1 MAFLNTTNARSVHL
15 YRKVLAQW
23 GFTGLNLGHRVA
35 KTFGLLKPKL
45 PDATVERPAM
55 KEQVVELVRR
65 PIRVELPKRSFREIL
80 RLEDKTQVPIIRN
93 PDKPKN
99 GDAVF
104 YFPGCGSER
113 LFSDIGLAT
122 IAMLAETG
130 AQTILPPSYLCCGYP
145 QNAAGMEERGT
156 QITTENRVLFHR
168 IANTLNYLDIGTV
181 VVSCGTCMDQ
191 LLKYEFE
198 RIFPGC
204 RLLDIHE
211 YLLEKG
217 VKLDGATGR
226 QYLYHDP
233 CHSPMKTHNPLKVAK
248 ELTGSRVE
256 LSDRC
261 CGESGTLGTA
271 RPDIASQLR
280 FRKSEELLGGIRAM
294 TGKERADDSETKLLT
309 SCPACQQGLAKY
321 ADETGLKTDYI
332 VVEMARQLLGEGW
345 QQRFLD
351 KAAQGGIERVL
362 L

>member
-1 MAFLNTTNARSVHL
+1 
-15 YRKVLAQW
+15 
-23 GFTGLNLGHRVA
+23 
-35 KTFGLLKPKL
+35 
-45 PDATVERPAM
+45 M
-55 KEQVVELVRR
+55 KQQVIELVRR
-65 PIRVELPKRSFREIL
+65 PIRVDLPKRSFREVL
-80 RLEDKTQVPIIRN
+80 RLEDKTQVPIIRH
-93 PDKPKN
+93 PDKPEN

-130 AQTILPPSYLCCGYP
+130 AQTVLPPGYLCCGYP
-145 QNAAGMEERGT
+145 QNAAGMEDRGT

-233 CHSPMKTHNPLKVAK
+233 CHSPMKTHNPMKVAL
-248 ELTGSRVE
+248 ELTGSEVQ

-261 CGESGTLGTA
+261 CGESGTLGTS

-280 FRKSEELLGGIRAM
+280 FRKSEELLKGIRVM
-294 TGKERADDSETKLLT
+294 TGKERAAESETKLLT
-309 SCPACQQGLAKY
+309 ACPACQQGLAKY

-332 VVEMARQLLGEGW
+332 VVEMASQLLGDGW

-351 KAAQGGIERVL
+351 RIAQGGIERVL

>member
-1 MAFLNTTNARSVHL
+1 
-15 YRKVLAQW
+15 
-23 GFTGLNLGHRVA
+23 
-35 KTFGLLKPKL
+35 
-45 PDATVERPAM
+45 
-55 KEQVVELVRR
+55 
-65 PIRVELPKRSFREIL
+65 
-80 RLEDKTQVPIIRN
+80 
-93 PDKPKN
+93 
-99 GDAVF
+99 
-104 YFPGCGSER
+104 
-113 LFSDIGLAT
+113 
-122 IAMLAETG
+122 
-130 AQTILPPSYLCCGYP
+130 
-145 QNAAGMEERGT
+145 
-156 QITTENRVLFHR
+156 
-168 IANTLNYLDIGTV
+168 
-181 VVSCGTCMDQ
+181 
-191 LLKYEFE
+191 
-198 RIFPGC
+198 
-204 RLLDIHE
+204 
-211 YLLEKG
+211 
-217 VKLDGATGR
+217 
-226 QYLYHDP
+226 
-233 CHSPMKTHNPLKVAK
+233 MKTHNPLKVAK

>member
-1 MAFLNTTNARSVHL
+1 MA
-15 YRKVLAQW
+15 
-23 GFTGLNLGHRVA
+23 
-35 KTFGLLKPKL
+35 
-45 PDATVERPAM
+45 
-55 KEQVVELVRR
+55 
-65 PIRVELPKRSFREIL
+65 
-80 RLEDKTQVPIIRN
+80 DK
-93 PDKPKN
+93 
-99 GDAVF
+99 
-104 YFPGCGSER
+104 
-113 LFSDIGLAT
+113 
-122 IAMLAETG
+122 
-130 AQTILPPSYLCCGYP
+130 
-145 QNAAGMEERGT
+145 GT
-156 QITTENRVLFHR
+156 QITTDNRVLFHR
-168 IANTLNYLDIGTV
+168 IANTLNYLDIDTV

-233 CHSPMKTHNPLKVAK
+233 CHSPMKTHNPMKVAT
-248 ELTGSRVE
+248 ELTGSKVE

-261 CGESGTLGTA
+261 CGESGTLGTS

-280 FRKSEELLGGIRAM
+280 YRKSEELFKGIKVL
-294 TGKERADDSETKLLT
+294 TGEKMANASETKLLT

-332 VVEMARQLLGEGW
+332 VMEMANQLLGDNW
-345 QQRFLD
+345 QQGFMNKLAKD
-351 KAAQGGIERVL
+351 GIERVL